1 MGGPGGVGR
10 PGMPPNSAVGREG
23 LPGLGGLGSLAR
35 PGEIPAVSRTE
46 AINQQALASQA
57 DRVRGNFNFNNNYDN
72 FFNRNWWSRHPEA
85 WSAAGWDAARVA
97 YSTPTWAVAYGYC
110 GYGNGYGSG
119 SGSGYTE
126 PAYYDYGSNVVY
138 ELDHVYVNGDAV
150 ATQEEYGQQAA
161 RIADTGMQA
170 RGTTEGPWLPLGVF
184 AMVQG
189 EQVSRNDLFQLA
201 VNKEGVIRGNYFS
214 ALSDTTLPVYGAVDK
229 KTRRAAWT
237 VGDRKQPIFEAG
249 FANLTKSETTMLV
262 HFGKDRAQ
270 QWTLVRINQSA
281 EPK

>member
-1 MGGPGGVGR
+1 
-10 PGMPPNSAVGREG
+10 MPPNAAVGREG
-23 LPGLGGLGSLAR
+23 LPGLGGLGSLVR
-35 PGEIPAVSRTE
+35 PAEAPGSSPTAAV
-46 AINQQALASQA
+46 NQQALGAQA
-57 DRVRGNFNFNNNYDN
+57 DRVRGNFNFDNNHDN

-97 YSTPTWAVAYGYC
+97 YSTPTLAVAYGYC
-110 GYGNGYGSG
+110 GYGYGY
-119 SGSGYTE
+119 GSGYTE

-138 ELDHVYVNGDAV
+138 EHDYVYVNGDAV

-170 RGTTEGPWLPLGVF
+170 RGNSGGPWLPLGVF

-189 EQVSRNDLFQLA
+189 EQVSGNDLFQLA

-214 ALSDTTLPVYGAVDK
+214 ALSDTTLPVYGSVDN

-262 HFGKDRAQ
+262 HLGTGRTQ

-281 EPK
+281 EAR